1 MDKNFD
7 KMLQFVL
14 KREGGY
20 INDPN
25 DLGGE
30 TNKGITYRT
39 YNAYRKSKNLPV
51 RSIKYITDS
60 EIRDIYYNNYYKA
73 VGADK
78 IKNPKLA
85 AVMFDTAVNMGV
97 SRAKTFLQESNGN
110 TDKFIQLRRAKYEEF
125 VKSKPSQKKFLQGW
139 NNRVNELNS
148 FIGTLEDSL
157 NDNSKFTND
166 NINPSNSFNK
176 VLYGGI
182 TYEQPSEEANYV
194 TQINNMYQELM
205 NEQSNENMLYT
216 REQIGKMSSDEYL
229 QNEPMIMEQLRVQGI
244 PSEKQINQQNEL
256 SGFVN
261 QISGNSNIFTREE
274 IKNMSTDEY
283 LKNEKAIDYQR
294 IFGRAES
301 SECERARNK
310 KQSAGVKGEACNGM
324 QGLR

>member
-39 YNAYRKSKNLPV
+39 YNAYRKSKDLPV
-51 RSIKYITDS
+51 RSVKYITDS
-60 EIRDIYYNNYYKA
+60 EVRDIYYNNYYKA

-110 TDKFIQLRRAKYEEF
+110 IDKFIQLRRAKYEEF
-125 VKSKPSQKKFLQGW
+125 VSSKPSQKKFLQGW

-157 NDNSKFTND
+157 NDNSKLTND

-182 TYEQPSEEANYV
+182 TYEQPSEEANYI
-194 TQINNMYQELM
+194 TQINNVYQELM

-216 REQIGKMSSDEYL
+216 REQIGKMSTDEYL
-229 QNEPMIMEQLRVQGI
+229 QHEPMIMEQLKTALNFFI
-244 PSEKQINQQNEL
+244 KIFFIMS
-256 SGFVN
+256 SGRGYFWC
-261 QISGNSNIFTREE
+261 Q
-274 IKNMSTDEY
+274 K
-283 LKNEKAIDYQR
+283 
-294 IFGRAES
+294 
-301 SECERARNK
+301 
-310 KQSAGVKGEACNGM
+310 
-324 QGLR
+324 